1 MPGERSAY
9 IGPQWGINRI
19 KDSHWEIGWSHKK
32 MAENAH
38 FEIGEDACR
47 PNVDPKLKNN

>member
-1 MPGERSAY
+1 MPGERSTY
-9 IGPQWGINRI
+9 IGPQWGIDRI
-19 KDSHWEIGWSHKK
+19 KDSHRDIGWSHQK

-38 FEIGEDACR
+38 FEIGEDPCR